1 MKTWYNV
8 FKVVY
13 DDGLVSASVINMIEE
28 DEPPKGRYYRG
39 PDRDIYDLWMDEEEA
54 RAVYEEA
61 RASERRMY
69 DEKIYSQI

>member
-13 DDGLVSASVINMIEE
+13 DDGLVSASVINMIEA

-39 PDRDIYDLWMDEEEA
+39 PDRDIYDLWLDEEEA
-54 RAVYEEA
+54 RAVDEEA
-61 RASERRMY
+61 RESERRMY
-69 DEKIYSQI
+69 EAKIYSQI